1 MIRRIGNDAWI
12 LDTKDTTYAFRL
24 LPTGQPEHLY
34 YGKKI
39 DLAAGNGLD
48 AVTAKYGCAPGVT
61 CIYDK
66 DHPQY
71 SLDDVKLEVSSY
83 GKGDLRE
90 PFIELSHFD
99 GNITCDLV
107 YEKDLIDD
115 LKTVTDLPG
124 SYSDEGRYEHLV
136 IILSDKSYDIKL
148 ELHYYVYPECD
159 IICRQSRLINES
171 GSPVVIK
178 RLMSTQLDFDE
189 PDFVFTS
196 FHGAWGRE
204 MQRNDVNISCGKFV
218 NSARSGASSN
228 RANPFVMLHPAFTS
242 EDMGPVYGLN
252 LIYSGNHY
260 EAAEVSPSG
269 KLRFVSG
276 INPAGFEWKLGAG
289 EYFDAPE
296 AVMTYSDRGF
306 NGMSQNMHAF
316 VRNHIIRPEWKRR
329 ERPVLLNSWE
339 AAYFDINEEK
349 LLKLAAAAKD
359 VGVELFVV
367 DDGWFGKRN
376 DDTTSLGDWDANR
389 EKLPGGLK
397 SLADK
402 VKALGLQF
410 GIWVEPEMISVKS
423 DLYEAHPDWV
433 IDVPGKAHSEGRNQ
447 RILDFANKAVC
458 DHLVSKL
465 SEVFSSADISYV
477 KWDMNRTFSDV
488 FSRTL
493 PADRQGEVFHRYI
506 CGLYS
511 VLKQLM
517 ERFPD
522 ILFEGCSSGGNRFD
536 LGALSYFPQI
546 WASDNTDAL
555 CRIAIQTG
563 YSYGYPPECA
573 TSHVSASP
581 NHQTHRE
588 TPLSTRFNVAVFG
601 NLGYE
606 FNFCVLDEEELAEIR
621 AQIGLYK
628 QWRSVFMNGSFFR
641 GRNGGTV
648 NDGGSIGFIQTAGG
662 RMSGSSMG
670 NITEW
675 TVVSE
680 DKKRAVGLFFQNYN
694 VPNIPFHT
702 YHAKGLDGKLLYR
715 FYNKALTGSGSD
727 KRYEETEDRTENV
740 TVSGDVLM
748 SAGVHLTLPFGGP
761 EHEGAVNLFQDF
773 GSGLYFME
781 EFR

>member
-12 LDTKDTTYAFRL
+12 LDTKDTTYAFKL

-34 YGKKI
+34 YGKKA
-39 DLAAGNGLD
+39 DLAAGDGLV
-48 AVTAKYGCAPGVT
+48 AVTGKYGCAPGVT

-66 DHPQY
+66 DHPEY
-71 SLDDVKLEVSSY
+71 SLDDVKLEMSSY

-99 GNITCDLV
+99 GNVTCDFV
-107 YEKDLIDD
+107 YEKDVIDENKSLID
-115 LKTVTDLPG
+115 LPA
-124 SYSDEGRYEHLV
+124 SYSDDDKYEHLV
-136 IILSDKSYDIKL
+136 ITLVEKDYDLKL
-148 ELHYYVYPECD
+148 ELHYYVYPECN

-171 GSPVVIK
+171 SECVTVK

-189 PDFVFTS
+189 TGFVFTS

-204 MQRNDVNISCGKFV
+204 MQRNDVSVTCGKFV

-228 RANPFVMLHPAFTS
+228 RANPFVMLHPAYTS
-242 EDMGPVYGLN
+242 ENRGEVFGLN

-276 INPAGFEWKLGAG
+276 INPAGFEWKLLAG
-289 EYFDAPE
+289 ESFDAPE
-296 AVMTYSDRGF
+296 AVMTYSECGF
-306 NGMSQNMHAF
+306 NGMSRNMHSF
-316 VRNHIIRPEWKRR
+316 VRDHIIRREWKRR

-349 LLKLAAAAKD
+349 LLKLASAAKN
-359 VGVELFVV
+359 VGIELFVV
-367 DDGWFGKRN
+367 DDGWFGRRN
-376 DDTTSLGDWDANR
+376 DDTTSLGDWDANK

-397 SLADK
+397 GLADK
-402 VKALGLQF
+402 VRALGLQF
-410 GIWVEPEMISVKS
+410 GIWVEPEMISVRS
-423 DLYEAHPDWV
+423 DLYTRHPDWV

-447 RILDFANKAVC
+447 RILDLADSDVC
-458 DHLVSKL
+458 DHLVEKL
-465 SEVFSSADISYV
+465 SEVFASADISYV

-493 PADRQGEVFHRYI
+493 SADRQGEVFHRYI
-506 CGLYS
+506 RGFYS
-511 VLKQLM
+511 CLKRLM
-517 ERFPD
+517 DRFPD

-588 TPLSTRFNVAVFG
+588 TPLSTRFNVAAFG

-606 FNFCVLDEEELAEIR
+606 FNLCELSEDELAEIR

-628 QWRSVFMNGSFFR
+628 QWRSVFMTGSFYR
-641 GRNGGTV
+641 GRNGGSA
-648 NDGGSIGFIQTAGG
+648 NDGGALGFTQTAGG
-662 RMSGSSMG
+662 GMAGSSMG

-675 TVVSE
+675 TVVSA
-680 DKKRAVGLFFQNYN
+680 DRKKAVGLFFQNYN

-702 YHAKGLDGKLLYR
+702 FHARGLEEKALYR
-715 FYNKALTGSGSD
+715 FYNMALTKDGAD
-727 KRYEETEDRTENV
+727 TRYEESVGRTENV
-740 TVSGDVLM
+740 TASGDVLM
-748 SAGVHLTLPFGGP
+748 SAGVHLTLPFGGA
-761 EHEGAVNLFQDF
+761 ENEGAINLFEDF
-773 GSGLYFME
+773 GSGMYFME
-781 EFR
+781 A